1 VGTGLVAHAPGVAA
15 CGPWDI
21 GSAAC
26 GTPVGEPFSRWKNRA
41 MAITPLLRPIEPRDV
56 ELVLDL
62 NEANVEMLAPLD
74 AARLEQLQAWARR
87 ADVIEVEGAFGG
99 FVITM
104 GPGTD
109 YDSPNYR
116 WFADLYGSSF
126 HYLDRIVL
134 SDRFRRRG
142 LGSAVYDVVEDDA
155 LSAGRL
161 TLEVNAEPPNP
172 ASLAFHASRGYHEVG
187 RLGGPGKTVSLMAK
201 RLTL

>member
-1 VGTGLVAHAPGVAA
+1 
-15 CGPWDI
+15 
-21 GSAAC
+21 
-26 GTPVGEPFSRWKNRA
+26 

-74 AARLEQLQAWARR
+74 ASRLEQLRAWAHR
-87 ADVIEVEGAFGG
+87 ADVIEVEGAFAG

-116 WFADLYGSSF
+116 WFAALYGDSF

-134 SDRFRRRG
+134 SGRFRRMG
-142 LGSAVYDVVEDDA
+142 LGSAVYDVVEHDA
-155 LSAGRL
+155 LRAGQL

-172 ASLAFHASRGYHEVG
+172 ASLAFHASRDYREVG
-187 RLGGPGKTVSLMAK
+187 RLGSPGKTVSLMAK
-201 RLTL
+201 RLTP

>member
-1 VGTGLVAHAPGVAA
+1 
-15 CGPWDI
+15 
-21 GSAAC
+21 
-26 GTPVGEPFSRWKNRA
+26 

-87 ADVIEVEGAFGG
+87 ADVIDVEGAFGG